1 MKTSLSSSPLHSPFR
16 FENAFSLE
24 FSMLA
29 SLLAPYITGRYDV
42 TLIPISL
49 PSPLVTIL
57 LPSIWGDGAPI
68 FLNKEE
74 LEQAGLGNVPSAG
87 EGKNWAFVQVGE
99 QISTGV
105 GFGPGRKTF

>member
-1 MKTSLSSSPLHSPFR
+1 MTSLSPFLLSFSNR
-16 FENAFSLE
+16 FGTAFSLE
-24 FSMLA
+24 LNMLA
-29 SLLAPYITGRYDV
+29 SLLAPYITGQYDV

-57 LPSIWGDGAPI
+57 LPSIWGDGAAI

-74 LEQAGLGNVPSAG
+74 LEQAGLGDVPSAG